1 MPAYPPTSFVSSL
14 TQENVWSEKKKIHH
28 MIQALILESRL
39 LYKQH
44 ATDSM
49 MRFIKKR
56 CQDYQD
62 NPKVMLDSLLNHS
75 KRVIRLDRLVVK
87 DSQGDQ
93 ILLTDPA
100 AIKQATTYHFQNVAG
115 SSHALKDHTNEWAH
129 WQMEYAPQDY
139 VNSSIYN

>member
-1 MPAYPPTSFVSSL
+1 MHTYPPTSFASFL
-14 TQENVWSEKKKIHH
+14 TQENVWSEKKKIHY
-28 MIQALILESRL
+28 MLQALLLDSRL

-49 MRFIKKR
+49 MRFIQQR

-62 NPKVMLDSLLNHS
+62 DPKVMLDSLLNRS

-87 DSQGDQ
+87 DSQDDQ

-100 AIKQATTYHFQNVAG
+100 AIKQATIYHFQNVAG
-115 SSHALKDHTNEWAH
+115 SSHTPKDHTGE
-129 WQMEYAPQDY
+129 
-139 VNSSIYN
+139 

>member
-1 MPAYPPTSFVSSL
+1 ML
-14 TQENVWSEKKKIHH
+14 
-28 MIQALILESRL
+28 QALILESQL

-49 MRFIKKR
+49 IRFIQQR

-62 NPKVMLDSLLNHS
+62 NPKAMLNSLLNRS

-87 DSQGDQ
+87 DSRGDQ

-100 AIKQATTYHFQNVAG
+100 AIKQATIHHFQNVAD
-115 SSHALKDHTNEWAH
+115 SSHTPKDHTIEWAQ
-129 WQMEYAPQDY
+129 WLPEYAPRDY
-139 VNSSIYN
+139 INSSIYN